1 MGSGCSS
8 VSYWARGATAIPF
21 WGTGTM
27 SAGFPR
33 VGSALIVRDEA
44 NRILLGKRNK
54 DPQRGNWV
62 LPGGKIHAFES
73 IAEAAARELSEE
85 TGLIVEVQNQ
95 FRVYEVINAPHEHR
109 IVIYSW
115 ARAIGGD
122 LRASDDISEVKFVS
136 LHELGDLPL
145 TPLVKEVLADAG
157 YIGDDLS
164 SSVQPIV
171 PALNWLF
178 AMPIA
183 GAVRR
188 QRSRTPRGPSRI
200 SSTSVQGYL
209 RFESGISD

>member
-1 MGSGCSS
+1 
-8 VSYWARGATAIPF
+8 
-21 WGTGTM
+21 M
-27 SAGFPR
+27 SEGLPR

-73 IAEAAARELSEE
+73 IADAAARELAEE
-85 TGLIVEVQNQ
+85 TGLTVEVEHQ
-95 FRVYEVINAPHEHR
+95 FRVYEVINAPNEHR

-115 ARAIGGD
+115 ARAVGGH

-157 YIGDDLS
+157 YIGEKLSAHVES
-164 SSVQPIV
+164 SSSAV
-171 PALNWLF
+171 LWLF
-178 AMPIA
+178 PVPIA

-188 QRSRTPRGPSRI
+188 RAERHRSRTPRGRRGRI
-200 SSTSVQGYL
+200 RPTYVQGSL
-209 RFESGISD
+209 CFEPAVSD

>member
-1 MGSGCSS
+1 
-8 VSYWARGATAIPF
+8 
-21 WGTGTM
+21 M
-27 SAGFPR
+27 SEGLPR

-73 IAEAAARELSEE
+73 IADAAARELAEE
-85 TGLIVEVQNQ
+85 TGLEVEVQHQ
-95 FRVYEVINAPHEHR
+95 FRVYEVINAPQEHR

-115 ARAIGGD
+115 AKAVGGV

-145 TPLVKEVLADAG
+145 TPLVRAVLADAG
-157 YIGDDLS
+157 YIGEKLPTHFEPSGS
-164 SSVQPIV
+164 S
-171 PALNWLF
+171 ALWLF
-178 AMPIA
+178 PVPIA

-188 QRSRTPRGPSRI
+188 RSKRHGPRTPRGQGRI
-200 SSTSVQGYL
+200 SPVYVQGSL
-209 RFESGISD
+209 RFESAGSD